1 MQFNIKLNEATSKL
15 KYFLLINIFELKIL
29 TGTVIIKEKRIKVNN
44 ICKNSIIFTEY
55 NNSFQFYLLSEIL
68 LEYIY
73 FSLSSLF
80 ANPQF

>member
-1 MQFNIKLNEATSKL
+1 M
-15 KYFLLINIFELKIL
+15 NIFELKIL

-55 NNSFQFYLLSEIL
+55 NSSFQFYLLSEIL